1 MFVKRK
7 EDAEMIIP
15 GRSKVDPSSEKNTTV
30 SLEIDTQLLFMLVD
44 KAEEEGKTI
53 DEWVTLAICEK
64 LFT

>member
-1 MFVKRK
+1 
-7 EDAEMIIP
+7 MIIP